1 MPKEWSK
8 YQQKVFEHI
17 ATQPGR
23 NLVVEAKPG
32 SGKTTTSVECV
43 SRVPK
48 GKKVLMCAFNAKIRD
63 ELQER
68 VGKAATVRTFN
79 QLGFHAVIKARGPLT
94 VNGARQRDLVRS
106 VLPDKRIIGNDA
118 YGDVLKIVD
127 LAMARLA
134 VTDDDFHH
142 IMEAF
147 DCYPAQEGRDVQY
160 IAWAREVLRL
170 SLEMSPEISF
180 NDQIYIP
187 TMQNLTCS
195 KFDYVFVDEAQ
206 DCNPAQIQLIR
217 QVLKPQGKLVAVG
230 DRRQAIYGWRGADP
244 HVMEDIVTAFNA
256 DILPL
261 SITYRCPRSV
271 VGLVNHIVSDLEA
284 APSASEGAVTLATE
298 KQFLEGVS
306 AGDFVISRTNAAIVK
321 YSMQLLLRNRRCAV
335 LGKDLSAGLSK
346 LLDVTATTEVA
357 PMLAKLEAY
366 VKEEGDRL
374 MAARRE
380 DKAEELLDRAEAL
393 RSLSEGCTTTNQI
406 RVRLERLF
414 GNDNSTAPGVI
425 TFSTV
430 HKAKGLEFKRV
441 WMFETTFNVNSR
453 EGENLYYVA
462 ATRTIDSLFLV
473 QIPRRDSKP
482 PRSIAERWKLE
493 GA

>member
-1 MPKEWSK
+1 ML
-8 YQQKVFEHI
+8 F
-17 ATQPGR
+17 R
-23 NLVVEAKPG
+23 
-32 SGKTTTSVECV
+32 
-43 SRVPK
+43 
-48 GKKVLMCAFNAKIRD
+48 
-63 ELQER
+63 
-68 VGKAATVRTFN
+68 
-79 QLGFHAVIKARGPLT
+79 
-94 VNGARQRDLVRS
+94 
-106 VLPDKRIIGNDA
+106 
-118 YGDVLKIVD
+118 
-127 LAMARLA
+127 
-134 VTDDDFHH
+134 
-142 IMEAF
+142 
-147 DCYPAQEGRDVQY
+147 
-160 IAWAREVLRL
+160 
-170 SLEMSPEISF
+170 SLES
-180 NDQIYIP
+180 
-187 TMQNLTCS
+187 
-195 KFDYVFVDEAQ
+195 
-206 DCNPAQIQLIR
+206 
-217 QVLKPQGKLVAVG
+217 
-230 DRRQAIYGWRGADP
+230 
-244 HVMEDIVTAFNA
+244 
-256 DILPL
+256 
-261 SITYRCPRSV
+261 
-271 VGLVNHIVSDLEA
+271 A
-284 APSASEGAVTLATE
+284 ASAGEGAVTLATE

-335 LGKDLSAGLSK
+335 LGKDLSGGLVK
-346 LLDVTATTEVA
+346 LVAVTATTEVA

-406 RVRLERLF
+406 RLRLDRLF

-482 PRSIAERWKLE
+482 PRSIAERWGLE